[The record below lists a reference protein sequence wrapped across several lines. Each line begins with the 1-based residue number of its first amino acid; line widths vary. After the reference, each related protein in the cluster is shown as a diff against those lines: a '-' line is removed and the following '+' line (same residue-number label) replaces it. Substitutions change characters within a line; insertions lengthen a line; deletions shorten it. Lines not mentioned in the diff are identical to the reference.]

1 MSSSQSL
8 RKSSQFTART
18 PCESICMT
26 CYATVRASTSE
37 ILPSEQQRHLAEC
50 SGEIG
55 GFYPSRYMAKRAA
68 AHSA

>member
-1 MSSSQSL
+1 
-8 RKSSQFTART
+8 
-18 PCESICMT
+18 MT